1 MRRAAAVIGALV
13 ALLPATASAHLERP
27 VHTPAGTG
35 HVPAYRE
42 TGAFELVC
50 PRESGTFAQAVAGY
64 PAELRQRDLE
74 LFAQCPARGRESIQ
88 AAIDAAPDGGRV
100 LILPGVYTE
109 PGSLGPAS
117 DECLNL
123 RSLKVT
129 NRGYKVLTHDQ
140 QRQCPHLQNLVAI
153 IDRRDLQVEGLGAKP
168 GDVLIDVAYQ
178 KLDGIRADRADGV
191 YLRNLMV
198 EHTLD
203 NAFYVIETDGYVL
216 DRAIGAWN
224 DSYGMLTFAT
234 DHGLYTDCEAYG
246 NGDSGLYPG
255 GTADIN
261 RDRGFTVPRYA
272 VEIRNCRSHHNAI
285 GYSGTGGDSVWV
297 HDSEFDHNTTGVTMD
312 SLFPD
317 HPGLPQNHALIEHN
331 RIHAN
336 NQDYYAGVRS
346 GLCAQGA
353 ATWPAGTVCPT
364 VGVPIGTGIMVAGG
378 HHDLFRDNWIYDNH
392 RAAAKL
398 VWAPGFAIS
407 DFRWERQWDIN
418 NDVQF
423 RHNIL
428 GVAPDGAA
436 LPNGMALDWDQQGAG
451 ICFDGAGWQVPAVPG
466 CDSPTPAWQR
476 YSPSPEA
483 VLYNIYCG
491 GYDRRL
497 ASVPTGC
504 DWFTTPPAPG
514 SPRPTWLI
522 AETAL
527 LIMLLSGWLWLR
539 RRPGVGPRR

>member
-1 MRRAAAVIGALV
+1 M
-13 ALLPATASAHLERP
+13 
-27 VHTPAGTG
+27 
-35 HVPAYRE
+35 
-42 TGAFELVC
+42 
-50 PRESGTFAQAVAGY
+50 
-64 PAELRQRDLE
+64 
-74 LFAQCPARGRESIQ
+74 
-88 AAIDAAPDGGRV
+88 
-100 LILPGVYTE
+100 
-109 PGSLGPAS
+109 
-117 DECLNL
+117 
-123 RSLKVT
+123 
-129 NRGYKVLTHDQ
+129 LTHDQ

-168 GDVLIDVAYQ
+168 ADVLVDVAYQ

-198 EHTLD
+198 AHTLD

-336 NQDYYAGVRS
+336 NQDYYGGVRS

-398 VWAPGFAIS
+398 VWAPGFAIN

-423 RHNIL
+423 RHNTL
-428 GVAPDGAA
+428 GAAPDGTS

-476 YSPSPEA
+476 YSFNPEA

-504 DWFTTPPAPG
+504 DWFTAPPAPG
-514 SPRPTWLI
+514 GPRPTWLI
-522 AETAL
+522 AEAAL
-527 LIMLLSGWLWLR
+527 LITLLAGWVWLR
-539 RRPGVGPRR
+539 RRRALRPRH